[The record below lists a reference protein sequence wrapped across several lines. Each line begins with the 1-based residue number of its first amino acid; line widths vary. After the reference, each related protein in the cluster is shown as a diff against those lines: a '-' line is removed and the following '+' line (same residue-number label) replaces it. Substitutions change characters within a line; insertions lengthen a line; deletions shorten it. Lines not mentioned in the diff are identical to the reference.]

1 MAEIRNPNIQGQ
13 GPGGG
18 SSGGGDMRSTIG
30 FAVLLMV
37 VLVGYQFFFKP
48 KTAPPSPAQTQSQL
62 AQAQNASSPFASGPS
77 APSTTSEPGANPAD
91 KTAVVATQETD
102 TTVENEL
109 FKIVFTNRGAQVKQ
123 WILKKYK
130 DTAGNPLDMVQQQ
143 ASARFGL
150 PLSLFTYEPALTQQV
165 NNALYQVTYSGAQPS
180 PTGVLLAPTSFT
192 FHYAAGGVDVE
203 KTFSFDSSY
212 VISIETKV
220 TRIGV
225 PMRALVEWPAGLGDM
240 EEFLTSSPTHPQ
252 VPLSASSQFDWS
264 SDGKQDSIAVSK
276 IGNGATFDQPYSYA
290 AITDLYFAAAFLPAV
305 PDRATVVTLHNSIDI
320 PGDLSNPNSTKKP
333 AHVIGLA
340 VGDTSGTSS
349 LRLYAGPK
357 ALDTLKAIHSIGA
370 DGKPDGESLE
380 PLIQYGWLGV
390 IAKWLYLA
398 LRALRRLLG
407 NGPNNW
413 GWAII
418 IATATF
424 NILMMPTR
432 FLAMKSSLKMMRIQP
447 KVDAIK
453 RKYANLKMNDPKRAE
468 MNSETMELYKT
479 EGVNMYGSC
488 LPMLPQIPLFWAYFK
503 VLQSA
508 VELRQAHFFWLT
520 DLSAPDP
527 KYILPILIIISMFFT
542 QYITPSPGMDPAQR
556 RMMAF
561 IMPVFFGF
569 MLLHY
574 ASGLALYWGTS
585 NVINLALQLA
595 INQAPIG
602 KEMHEIAAKRAARKI
617 GGGGGGSKTIQGK
630 R

>member
-1 MAEIRNPNIQGQ
+1 MVNP
-13 GPGGG
+13 
-18 SSGGGDMRSTIG
+18 
-30 FAVLLMV
+30 MV
-37 VLVGYQFFFKP
+37 
-48 KTAPPSPAQTQSQL
+48 
-62 AQAQNASSPFASGPS
+62 
-77 APSTTSEPGANPAD
+77 
-91 KTAVVATQETD
+91 
-102 TTVENEL
+102 
-109 FKIVFTNRGAQVKQ
+109 NR
-123 WILKKYK
+123 
-130 DTAGNPLDMVQQQ
+130 
-143 ASARFGL
+143 
-150 PLSLFTYEPALTQQV
+150 
-165 NNALYQVTYSGAQPS
+165 
-180 PTGVLLAPTSFT
+180 
-192 FHYAAGGVDVE
+192 
-203 KTFSFDSSY
+203 
-212 VISIETKV
+212 
-220 TRIGV
+220 
-225 PMRALVEWPAGLGDM
+225 
-240 EEFLTSSPTHPQ
+240 
-252 VPLSASSQFDWS
+252 
-264 SDGKQDSIAVSK
+264 
-276 IGNGATFDQPYSYA
+276 
-290 AITDLYFAAAFLPAV
+290 
-305 PDRATVVTLHNSIDI
+305 
-320 PGDLSNPNSTKKP
+320 
-333 AHVIGLA
+333 
-340 VGDTSGTSS
+340 
-349 LRLYAGPK
+349 
-357 ALDTLKAIHSIGA
+357 
-370 DGKPDGESLE
+370 
-380 PLIQYGWLGV
+380 YGWLGV

-602 KEMHEIAAKRAARKI
+602 KEMHEIAAKRAARKL